1 MSFHTNK
8 DFLNISNTIGDQ
20 LPTTPSLAHSL
31 VQKAIKYSE
40 ADPFPL
46 ILSYVTVVHLLK
58 SLWLRFL
65 ARERNQLFWYFL
77 LGSITSF
84 TIIEGLCIYALFEG
98 AHASPFLQSGKG
110 LIFLCFHMILHGVP

>member
-8 DFLNISNTIGDQ
+8 DFLNISNTVEDQ
-20 LPTTPSLAHSL
+20 LPATPSLAYSL
-31 VQKAIKYSE
+31 IQKAIKYSE

-65 ARERNQLFWYFL
+65 ARERNEFFWYFL

-110 LIFLCFHMILHGVP
+110 LVFLCVHMVLHGVP